1 MNKTY
6 RSVLLWGA
14 AALVC
19 LIVLAR
25 PSYAANISELP
36 DFRPG
41 PGDHYDVSGR
51 LYSLDGKLLVEAD
64 GEIVDTELALEV
76 KNRAALA
83 AANGLG
89 TTVSAAEVEAAAAQ
103 AQTAQEQTAETQEVV
118 QAQEASVVT
127 DAPAEV
133 AAGTEETVGA
143 AVEEAP
149 KPAYQ
154 VFDEDGRTVYSYEGK
169 KYVAASSYG
178 IHKLSGYCPT
188 PEYGRGTFSGKEAR
202 ACHTVAAA
210 SDLPIG
216 TIVILKGTSGPYPSD
231 YNGVY
236 CVEDR
241 GGYYI
246 EQEGWIDIFFDTDRE
261 AAHVTDAGWNY
272 AEVWVAKEVD

>member
-89 TTVSAAEVEAAAAQ
+89 TTVSAAEIEEAAAQ
-103 AQTAQEQTAETQEVV
+103 AQTAEAEEAG

-127 DAPAEV
+127 DTPAEIS
-133 AAGTEETVGA
+133 AGTEENTGA
-143 AVEEAP
+143 AAAEAAQ
-149 KPAYQ
+149 PAYR
-154 VFDEDGRTVYSYEGK
+154 VSDEDGRTVYSYEGK
-169 KYVAASSYG
+169 KYIAASSYG
-178 IHKLSGYCPT
+178 IHKLAGYCPT
-188 PEYGRGTFSGKEAR
+188 PEHGRGTFSGKEAR
-202 ACHTVAAA
+202 ARHTVAVA

-216 TIVILKGTSGPYPSD
+216 TIVILKGASGPYPSD

-246 EQEGWIDIFFDTDRE
+246 EQEGWIDIFFDTERE

>member
-41 PGDHYDVSGR
+41 PGDYYDVSGR

-64 GEIVDTELALEV
+64 GEIVDTELALEI

-89 TTVSAAEVEAAAAQ
+89 TTVSAAEVEEAAAQ
-103 AQTAQEQTAETQEVV
+103 AQTAEAQEAV

-127 DAPAEV
+127 DTPAEV
-133 AAGTEETVGA
+133 AADTEEAAGA
-143 AVEEAP
+143 AAAEAAQ
-149 KPAYQ
+149 PAYQ
-154 VFDEDGRTVYSYEGK
+154 VSDEDGRTVYSYEGK

-178 IHKLSGYCPT
+178 VHKLSGYCPT

-202 ACHTVAAA
+202 SCHTIAVA

-216 TIVILKGTSGPYPSD
+216 TMVILKGTSGPYPSD